1 MMTQKKA
8 LPKDLKTQNYEEIF
22 RSLFE
27 RKRFIVSEI
36 VNETGLSRLTV
47 TRAINYFLEK
57 QLLVSAGKGSSTNI
71 GGKKPEQYM
80 LNGCKYI
87 LCVSSN
93 NHGDTYTLINFTK
106 DIVSSLRKGFA
117 TEKTYR
123 QYLADIAWAC
133 DTLLSRHHIPSED
146 FYGVAICTGGVV
158 DSRSGLVSNSTCPQ
172 WGERVALAEDVRSVL
187 GRDVVVHVENVAKV
201 SAGTLRFAEQVRG
214 KRTAM
219 LYADY
224 GISIVTLEEGKL
236 TETAHSVVGELGHM
250 CIDPNDDEVCGCGA
264 KGCFEVLVS
273 ERRLVRMI
281 SGMQPEPR
289 ERLLRGYDGIEDV
302 REYLLREEGRGNP
315 LARPLV
321 EYMAGMIGLALRNV
335 YLGFDP
341 DQIMIAGAFSN
352 GSDAFIEAIKD
363 RIREN
368 RYLRDIDIDIQL
380 MKRPIIDLLNEG
392 GLNLMLSEY
401 LERESKN

>member
-22 RSLFE
+22 RAFFE

-47 TRAINYFLEK
+47 TRAINYFLDK

-80 LNGCKYI
+80 LNGSRYI
-87 LCVSSN
+87 LCVSSS

-106 DIVSSLRKGFA
+106 DIVGSLRKGFA
-117 TEKTYR
+117 TGKTYQ
-123 QYLADIAWAC
+123 QYLEDIAWAC
-133 DTLLSRHHIPSED
+133 RTLVDQRHIPWED
-146 FYGVAICTGGVV
+146 FYGVTICTGGVI
-158 DSRSGLVSNSTCPQ
+158 DFKSGLVSNSTCPQ
-172 WGERVALAEDVRSVL
+172 WGERVALAEDVRNVL
-187 GRDVVVHVENVAKV
+187 GRDIVVHVENVAKV
-201 SAGTLRFAEQVRG
+201 SSGTMRFSEQVRG

-224 GISIVTLEEGKL
+224 GISIVMLEDGKL
-236 TETAHSVVGELGHM
+236 PETAHNTSGELGHM
-250 CIDPNDDEVCGCGA
+250 CMDPNDDEVCGCGA
-264 KGCFEVLVS
+264 KGCFEVLIS
-273 ERRLVRMI
+273 ERRLMRMI
-281 SGMQPEPR
+281 SGMQSEHR
-289 ERLLRGYDGIEDV
+289 ETLMRDYDGIEDV
-302 REYLLREEGRGNP
+302 REYLLREEGKGNP

-335 YLGFDP
+335 CLGFDP
-341 DQIMIAGAFSN
+341 DQIIIVGAFSN
-352 GSDAFIEAIKD
+352 GSDAFVRTIKD

-368 RYLRDIDIDIQL
+368 RYLRGIDINIQL
-380 MKRPIIDLLNEG
+380 LKRPIIDLLTEG
-392 GLNLMLSEY
+392 GLNLMLSDF
-401 LERESKN
+401 LEQES